1 MKTNIVL
8 LALLLLGLVSCAD
21 KSERVIQGIP
31 FQETKDGKWSMIS
44 MEDGQVLF
52 SEEFKEAPTVA
63 IEGRF
68 MVKSGK
74 SIPPKRNL
82 RKWAKNTFLPRASLK
97 AMP

>member
-8 LALLLLGLVSCAD
+8 LALLLLGLMSCAD

-68 MVKSGK
+68 MVKNKETLIRFKKHSFM
-74 SIPPKRNL
+74 S
-82 RKWAKNTFLPRASLK
+82 FLNRTRILSALS
-97 AMP
+97 